1 MNKWLQRIA
10 FVAATLVICAGAGW
24 LVGSLFQVPM
34 AGLLLSAAL
43 GLGAMVIADALRGV
57 RLMEWLRSDAEGDA
71 PFELGVWGEVGLQI
85 ERALRRRELIA
96 AQEQRR
102 LGQFLTAVEAS
113 PIGVLLLDANDQ
125 ITWCSRVAANQLG
138 LDPKRD
144 LLQPITNLVRTPAF
158 VEHLSALEPKQ
169 AATFTAP
176 GGSRLSVL
184 VQPYGEG
191 LKLVL
196 SQDITEVERAE
207 TMRRHFVANVS
218 HEIRTPLTVLS
229 GFVETMRD
237 LPLTEP
243 ERKRVLLLMTQ
254 QAQRMQALVA
264 DLLVLAQLEGSPRP
278 AADQWVSVKALMQR
292 AHVDALSLSA
302 GRHVLVFEGGQDA
315 QLAGD
320 ETELFSALNNM
331 VVNAVRYTPAD
342 GRIDVSWVWHDDGA
356 GSIQVRDTGIGIARE
371 HLSHLTERFYRVDG
385 SRSRDTGGTGLG
397 LSIVKHVAQR
407 HGGEIDVQSE
417 PDKGSTF
424 RLLLPP
430 PRVRRLTATPSA
442 AVESAT
448 H

>member
-1 MNKWLQRIA
+1 MNKWLLRIA

-24 LVGSLFQVPM
+24 LIGSLFKAPL
-34 AGLLLSAAL
+34 AGLLSSAAL
-43 GLGAMVIADALRGV
+43 GLGAMVVADALRGV

-96 AQEQRR
+96 AQEQQR
-102 LGQFLTAVEAS
+102 LGQFLSAVEAS

-144 LLQPITNLVRTPAF
+144 LLQRITNLVRVPSF
-158 VEHLSALEPKQ
+158 VEHLTAPTSKQ
-169 AATFTAP
+169 ALSFSAAT
-176 GGSRLSVL
+176 GNRLSVM
-184 VQPYGEG
+184 VQPYGQG

-196 SQDITEVERAE
+196 IQDITERERTE

-229 GFVETMRD
+229 GFVETMRE
-237 LPLTEP
+237 LPLSEL
-243 ERKRVLLLMTQ
+243 ERKRVLVLMGQ
-254 QAQRMQALVA
+254 QAERMQALVA
-264 DLLVLAQLEGSPRP
+264 DLLVLAQLEGGPRP
-278 AADQWVSVKALMQR
+278 PADHWVAVSALMKR
-292 AHVDALSLSA
+292 AHVDAMSLSA
-302 GRHVLVFEGGQDA
+302 GRHLLVFEGGDDA
-315 QLAGD
+315 QVAGD
-320 ETELFSALNNM
+320 ESELFSALNNI
-331 VVNAVRYTPAD
+331 VVNAVRYTPAG
-342 GRIDVSWVWHDDGA
+342 GRIETVWTLHDDGS
-356 GSIQVRDTGIGIARE
+356 GSFQVRDSGIGIARE

-417 PDKGSTF
+417 PGKGSTF
-424 RLLLPP
+424 RLVLPP
-430 PRVRRLTATPSA
+430 SRVRTLTGLPTA
-442 AVESAT
+442 AAEHS